1 MNDSI
6 KYKNQF
12 EIFDEL
18 YEPIII
24 VSKFELV
31 YYNKQA
37 ETEFELKSDKSR
49 ILFFNNNFVKNEN
62 NIKIVEDVLYSGN
75 VLETKI
81 NIKLKNSIK
90 EYNFRVKEIYI
101 ENNKFFVFTFKS
113 YANSVTTAMF
123 EIAKLL
129 NFSTYEK
136 TLFEKIHTIIKKL
149 INAENFFV
157 AIYDERKNIISF
169 PYFIDE
175 MDDEFTIIDAKD
187 SGSLTAEV
195 IRTGKPLLISKAE
208 MKLKYSEVQIA
219 WGTISEVWLGLPL
232 RIGEKNIGV
241 IAFQSY
247 KDSNQYKKSDIK
259 LLEPVAEQIA
269 LLIGKKISE
278 EELRL
283 SEEKFK
289 SAFNASP
296 DAIAINRLSD
306 GLYIEI
312 NYGFTQL
319 TGFTPNDI
327 IGKTSYQINIWNDFN
342 ERDKLVNGLKENGFY
357 RNLKAKFRL
366 KDGTIKNAL
375 MSANIIY
382 LNNEPHILSIT
393 RDIDE
398 LETTKNEIEKLN
410 IELEQRVLERTAMYN
425 DALEELRY
433 EIQKRNSIQKQLEQY
448 QSELAKALEQ
458 EKKSGSLKSRFIS
471 MVSHEYRTPLTVI
484 YTSTELLEK
493 FYALQDSIGHSKHLD
508 RIKQSVNNMILLLD
522 DVLFVNKAENYTL
535 NITKEIV
542 NITEFLYTI
551 IEEMNTIAFEKNEIH
566 FEYSDEDIW
575 METDKKALTQIFN
588 NLLSNAIKYSKSG
601 SPIEIELINHESYI
615 DINIIDYGIG
625 IAKDDY
631 NLIFEHFYRGE
642 NVGTISG
649 TGLGLSIVKR
659 CVEALQG
666 QITFNTEYNI
676 GTTFNLKLPKH
687 FENQN
692 F

>member
-1 MNDSI
+1 MNNLSENN
-6 KYKNQF
+6 KQF
-12 EIFDEL
+12 EILDDLF
-18 YEPIII
+18 EPIII
-24 VSKFELV
+24 VSKNGFV

-37 ETEFELKSDKSR
+37 KSEFELNSDNNQE
-49 ILFFNNNFVKNEN
+49 LFFIDNILKNDFILKLFEESLFSEN
-62 NIKIVEDVLYSGN
+62 TLD
-75 VLETKI
+75 TKI
-81 NIKLKNSIK
+81 NLKINNCKKDYYFKS
-90 EYNFRVKEIYI
+90 KEII
-101 ENNKFFVFTFKS
+101 LDNRKFIVLTFKS
-113 YANSVTTAMF
+113 YSNNITSAMY

-129 NFSTYEK
+129 NLSTYEK
-136 TLFEKIHTIIKKL
+136 SLFEKIHTIIKKL

-157 AIYDERKNIISF
+157 ALYDEQNDVISF
-169 PYFIDE
+169 PYFVDE

-195 IRTGKPLLISKAE
+195 IRTGKPLLITKDE

-219 WGTISEVWLGLPL
+219 WGTLSEVWLGLPL
-232 RIGEKNIGV
+232 RIGKKNIGV
-241 IAFQSY
+241 IVSQSY

-269 LLIGKKISE
+269 LLIGKNISE

-289 SAFNASP
+289 SAFKASP

-319 TGFTPNDI
+319 TGFTPEET
-327 IGKTSYQINIWNDFN
+327 IGKISSEINIWNDLSDR
-342 ERDKLVNGLKENGFY
+342 EKLVNGLKENGY
-357 RNLKAKFRL
+357 CRNLKTKFRL
-366 KDGTIKNAL
+366 KDGTIKYAL
-375 MSANIIY
+375 MSANILI
-382 LNNEPHILSIT
+382 LNKEPHILSIT

-398 LETTKNEIEKLN
+398 LEATKNEIEKLN
-410 IELEQRVLERTAMYN
+410 FELEQRVLERTALYN

-448 QSELAKALEQ
+448 QSELAKALEH

-484 YTSTELLEK
+484 YTSTELLDK
-493 FYALQDSIGHSKHLD
+493 FYTIQDPIGHSKHLD

-588 NLLSNAIKYSKSG
+588 NLLSNAIKYSKAG
-601 SPIEIELINHESYI
+601 SPIDIELINHDSFI

-687 FENQN
+687 F
-692 F
+692 